1 MYEASVRS
9 GIQVHPGIRVCLHS
23 TARLCHYNKHVH
35 AHDPGIRYFLI
46 SIANQRPSSMHM
58 RRIVSYLGLQDC
70 LISVARSQLG
80 ISERELVARSAPLPF
95 HSVNNGITGYRL
107 FSQAKEST
115 GFCAVKAR
123 GSCEKCPPPLSYC
136 Y

>member
-1 MYEASVRS
+1 
-9 GIQVHPGIRVCLHS
+9 
-23 TARLCHYNKHVH
+23 
-35 AHDPGIRYFLI
+35 
-46 SIANQRPSSMHM
+46 MHM

-123 GSCEKCPPPLSYC
+123 GGCEKCPLPFHTVNNGITGYRLLAQTKEST
-136 Y
+136 